1 MSGLV
6 PVDIAALGAG
16 AFFGTIRYDV
26 RCTMYDVECRMSN
39 VEEIRKQFVLT
50 IENMSLFLLFVAFEQ

>member
-16 AFFGTIRYDV
+16 AFFGTMYDV
-26 RCTMYDVECRMSN
+26 RCTMYDVRCTMSN

>member
-16 AFFGTIRYDV
+16 AFFGTMYDV
-26 RCTMYDVECRMSN
+26 RCTMSN

>member
-1 MSGLV
+1 
-6 PVDIAALGAG
+6 
-16 AFFGTIRYDV
+16 
-26 RCTMYDVECRMSN
+26 MSN